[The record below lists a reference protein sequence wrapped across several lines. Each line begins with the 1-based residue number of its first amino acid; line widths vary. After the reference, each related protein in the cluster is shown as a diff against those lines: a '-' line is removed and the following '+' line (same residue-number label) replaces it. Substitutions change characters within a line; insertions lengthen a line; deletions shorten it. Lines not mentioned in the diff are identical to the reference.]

1 MSAKNALSRSFTK
14 QDDDFG
20 FLTEWRG
27 WTRSPF
33 EGQRRST
40 WKRTNQAYLLY
51 VLTNANA
58 ARESMLLTHRYLLL
72 HVQLAPCLL
81 VKGLLR
87 LHTRAK
93 NCGHKTVQRRG
104 KISPTD
110 SWISSRRATPR
121 IIKRRTIE
129 LKQTESCQLLNLPA
143 LPERRNAAGA
153 KSPRMPCVP

>member
-58 ARESMLLTHRYLLL
+58 ARESMLLTHRYLL
-72 HVQLAPCLL
+72 HVQLAPWLL

-87 LHTRAK
+87 LQHAP
-93 NCGHKTVQRRG
+93 
-104 KISPTD
+104 KIVDT
-110 SWISSRRATPR
+110 
-121 IIKRRTIE
+121 K
-129 LKQTESCQLLNLPA
+129 LFSCAQN
-143 LPERRNAAGA
+143 
-153 KSPRMPCVP
+153 